1 MFLYSRI
8 SNMIK
13 INNVQFATQKIEEEN
28 HLNQCKNV
36 FNSPLLIWAN
46 RKYKNLRRIIGL
58 MY

>member
-28 HLNQCKNV
+28 HLDQCKNV
-36 FNSPLLIWAN
+36 FILP
-46 RKYKNLRRIIGL
+46 Y
-58 MY
+58 